1 MPDNPLENNYSKF
14 ASSLASTIRKLSLY
28 PAKHPAVVYSVKN
41 LNSMLQE
48 ILNAKGAFS
57 LNLSSDNQILVEGQP
72 VGEKGSKLIDD
83 LAADFRKLDIESLT
97 ISPGIADKELEEFI
111 RVLLME
117 PEEIKKTGD
126 LNKIFQDKGIQ
137 HIQTSQFSYVKVK
150 KGKVAVE
157 VGQEN
162 RHLFEELKTKIK
174 DFSRGKIQEP
184 GEIQKLEKDVIDTAT
199 AEFRERNKLPAAT
212 KNMLKKFLMQSQD
225 TAGVISRLNSAL
237 IGSGCPPEEAE
248 KLINKIGREIS
259 RKPAAGIGAGGIK
272 KEEAE
277 ELIKRNLELES
288 RVGRLRKELEEK
300 AAAYEELTRESK
312 RVAQEKERVDNIVH
326 HMAEGLVVVDS
337 NGNIVMLN
345 PVAEKLLGLG
355 KENIGVPL
363 SNTVKDEHLLTMVK
377 NIMPAKDGTIEKDIE
392 FLSPDESTRRV
403 LRTSSAVV
411 EDHNGKTV
419 GMVTVLNDI
428 TRQREI
434 EKMKSDFVANVS
446 HELRTPLA
454 TIQQNISLLMEELP
468 GGLNDAQKK
477 FLNIAQDNIKRLRRL
492 INDLLDSA
500 AIEAG
505 KFRLRLSRAEVNERI
520 NNVVTF
526 LSRWAQTKNIDIRA
540 QLLPGAEIIEMDKD
554 RIEQVLTNLI
564 SNAIKFTSEGG
575 KIFVS
580 AVKTE
585 PAGDSPQGA
594 VEISVKD
601 TGPGIA
607 PEDLKKIFNKFERA
621 GAVSSGVGGTG
632 LGLSIC
638 QEILKLHGGRI
649 RVESR
654 LNEGSN
660 FSFLIPI
667 KKEEASGQEPRD

>member
-1 MPDNPLENNYSKF
+1 MSDNSLEDNYAKF
-14 ASSLASTIRKLSLY
+14 ISALASTIRKLSLY
-28 PAKHPAVVYSVKN
+28 PPRHPAVVYSVKN
-41 LNSMLQE
+41 LHSMLQE
-48 ILNAKGAFS
+48 ILNAKGTLS

-72 VGEKGSKLIDD
+72 AGERGSKLIED
-83 LAADFRKLDIESLT
+83 LAANFRKLDIESLT
-97 ISPGIADKELEEFI
+97 ISPATTDKELEALI
-111 RVLLME
+111 RVLLTE
-117 PEEIKKTGD
+117 PEEIKKIGD
-126 LNKIFQDKGIQ
+126 LNKIFKDKGIQ
-137 HIQTSQFSYVKVK
+137 HIQTSQFSYVKVE

-157 VGQEN
+157 IEEQK
-162 RHLFEELKTKIK
+162 RHLLEELKTKIK
-174 DFSRGKIQEP
+174 DFSEGKIQEP
-184 GEIQKLEKDVIDTAT
+184 GEIQKLQKDIIDSAT
-199 AEFRERNKLPAAT
+199 AEFKQRKKLLTAT
-212 KNMLKKFLMQSQD
+212 KNMLKKFLMESQD
-225 TAGVISRLNSAL
+225 RAGIISRLNSAL
-237 IGSGCPPEEAE
+237 LDSGCSPEEAG
-248 KLINKIGREIS
+248 KLINKIGKEIS
-259 RKPAAGIGAGGIK
+259 KKLAAGTEAGGIK

-277 ELIKRNLELES
+277 KLIRQNQELKLKVSQLQ
-288 RVGRLRKELEEK
+288 KELEKK
-300 AAAYEELTRESK
+300 AAAYEELTKDSK
-312 RVAQEKERVDNIVH
+312 RVVQEKERIDNIIH
-326 HMAEGLVVVDS
+326 YMAEGLVVVDS

-345 PVAEKLLGLG
+345 PVAEKLLGISKDKVG
-355 KENIGVPL
+355 IPL
-363 SNTVKDEHLLTMVK
+363 SKTVKDEHLLTMVK

-419 GMVTVLNDI
+419 GMVTTLNDI
-428 TRQREI
+428 TRQKEI

-468 GGLNDAQKK
+468 GGLNEAQKK

-505 KFRLRLSRAEVNERI
+505 KFRLRLSKADVNERL

-526 LSRWAQTKNIDIRA
+526 LSRWAQTKNIDIQA
-540 QLLPGAEIIEMDKD
+540 ELLPGAEIIEMDKD

-564 SNAIKFTSEGG
+564 SNAIKFTPEGG

-580 AVKTE
+580 AVKKE
-585 PAGDSPQGA
+585 PLEEIPQGA
-594 VEISVKD
+594 IEISVKD

-607 PEDLKKIFNKFERA
+607 PEDLKKIFDKFERA
-621 GAVSSGVGGTG
+621 GGVSSGVGGTG

-638 QEILKLHGGRI
+638 QEIVKMHGGKMW
-649 RVESR
+649 VESK
-654 LNEGSN
+654 LNEGSK

-667 KKEEASGQEPRD
+667 KKGEASKEED